1 MYVGLGVSKFKY
13 PIAFRHR
20 RYPPSGKTDALFTYT
35 DMPPKTE
42 KEFDLDENQINSE
55 ADAHT
60 PVQQSADSSNAN
72 APMEPRAESRYAVG
86 DIRTEPIRTC
96 VAIIPTSGSN
106 AGRQMYVING
116 THWTRQE
123 PQPTHNTLVLQYTSW
138 KAKDGSTAFGWNVQ
152 GTNVDA
158 FSLTIDQKIAKVVA
172 HDASYSQAL
181 ALLLK

>member
-1 MYVGLGVSKFKY
+1 
-13 PIAFRHR
+13 
-20 RYPPSGKTDALFTYT
+20 
-35 DMPPKTE
+35 MPPKTE

-55 ADAHT
+55 AHAHT
-60 PVQQSADSSNAN
+60 PLQKSADSSDSSS
-72 APMEPRAESRYAVG
+72 PLEPRAESRYAVG

>member
-1 MYVGLGVSKFKY
+1 M
-13 PIAFRHR
+13 
-20 RYPPSGKTDALFTYT
+20 GKD
-35 DMPPKTE
+35 TE
-42 KEFDLDENQINSE
+42 KVIDVVENQINSQ

-60 PVQQSADSSNAN
+60 PVQQSADSSNAS
-72 APMEPRAESRYAVG
+72 APMEPGAESRYEIG

-123 PQPTHNTLVLQYTSW
+123 PLPTHNTLVLQYTSW

-158 FSLTIDQKIAKVVA
+158 YSLTIDQKFAKVTA
-172 HDASYSQAL
+172 YDPAYSQAL
-181 ALLLK
+181 AFLLK

>member
-1 MYVGLGVSKFKY
+1 MGL
-13 PIAFRHR
+13 
-20 RYPPSGKTDALFTYT
+20 
-35 DMPPKTE
+35 KTE

-55 ADAHT
+55 AHAHT
-60 PVQQSADSSNAN
+60 PLQKSADSSDSSS
-72 APMEPRAESRYAVG
+72 PLEPRAESRYAVG

>member
-1 MYVGLGVSKFKY
+1 MSKFNY
-13 PIAFRHR
+13 PVAFRHR

-35 DMPPKTE
+35 DMPKPTE
-42 KEFDLDENQINSE
+42 KEFDLVENQFNSE
-55 ADAHT
+55 ASAHT
-60 PVQQSADSSNAN
+60 PLESSAHSSNPN
-72 APMEPRAESRYAVG
+72 PTMEPRAESRYAVG

>member
-1 MYVGLGVSKFKY
+1 VSKFNY
-13 PIAFRHR
+13 PVAFRHR

-35 DMPPKTE
+35 DMTKVTE
-42 KEFDLDENQINSE
+42 KMIDLVENQFNSE

-60 PVQQSADSSNAN
+60 PLESSAHSSNSGS
-72 APMEPRAESRYAVG
+72 PLEPRAENRYEIG

-158 FSLTIDQKIAKVVA
+158 YSLTIDQKFAKVTA
-172 HDASYSQAL
+172 YDPAYSQAL
-181 ALLLK
+181 AFLLK

>member
-1 MYVGLGVSKFKY
+1 MYIGLGVSKFKY

-20 RYPPSGKTDALFTYT
+20 RYPPSERSDAPFTYT
-35 DMPPKTE
+35 DMSKDTQ
-42 KEFDLDENQINSE
+42 KDVDVVENQINSQ

-60 PVQQSADSSNAN
+60 PVQQSADSSNASS
-72 APMEPRAESRYAVG
+72 PLEPRAESRYAVG